1 MIELLSTPD
10 ETVINLTAADFGSAE
25 GLSEMG
31 TINFEYDYEVSGGP
45 DQLSFTVTDTGNF
58 DSDFQA
64 VAIPASPLPPP
75 GQTETEEYDWTIIVP
90 NPADI
95 TGAPIGPNG
104 DYQETITITIQNVVT
119 GGSISYQIIVN
130 VAPATS
136 TPPPPPPPPT
146 NTPPTAPPYFEQTTG
161 AGQFLLQIEGTD
173 SDGDT
178 VTVTKIAEGPEFQI
192 VSAPTLDVFQG
203 VARKIDLGT
212 FAAQGTELTIDSSG
226 AAEPLLQI
234 AVNAA
239 FAQWLSKNE
248 DAYVPIDYTVGD
260 GHTPQDGIANPGQ
273 TASNIITVE
282 VRGVGQGKTAS
293 ANSEAPTGVQAA
305 TVEGLQLSS
314 WVDQMAALAVGYL
327 GGPTDLASINSWAA
341 KMYASGLSLSQLAA
355 SIATQ
360 PATVAEYSF
369 LSNPQSAST
378 AQIGSFVDS
387 VYENVFDRA
396 PTATELTSAEN
407 ELTANLNNSQYVD
420 TFILNLLLSA
430 QGQDLTTVTNLIGR
444 VEGVFAIEQDY
455 LAITRTAM
463 SVSQATTITDGII
476 AGTQNETQFIN
487 GLLSQVADTTIPAVA
502 VEASMYGQVGSSAE
516 ITSLVANY
524 LPTQL
529 ADAAQN
535 GANPLVYV
543 CEQLG
548 LMFSS
553 SDENGG
559 TGFADNFGPSNT
571 AMPATA
577 AGDAAFAA
585 AAASAIFGSAATA
598 SLTSEILTFVNN
610 WEAFYTQ
617 NGIPGISTPT
627 TDQIDLAARGTA
639 WGEAVADAL
648 ANNIGPLLG
657 QSTSFL
663 EDVAQGTAIYSE
675 TFSSQPAAA
684 FFSISTAADLYQ
696 SVLQRLPTNAET
708 TAAISLDST
717 VGAAG
722 VIASVVDSP
731 EAQYNVYPIVQ
742 IIELATLSLP
752 TTHQLAGWVPFVEG
766 AGLLQGPSQ
775 TNPLLDQMAE
785 AFVASDM
792 FGATYNGGT
801 DVNPNAPITAAIV
814 SAIIQA
820 ATGIAAT
827 QTQINAWVNTGLSID
842 QVFVDF
848 ALGDQYTAYLQSAV
862 QQYLTTAV
870 QTAIGGSGV
879 GVVVGI
885 TPDDGL
891 TATQVQGA
899 YQAVLQRAPTGG
911 ETNAALSIDGSS
923 GNVAAVAAMID
934 SPEAQ
939 YNIYPIVQIIELAT
953 LSLPTTQ
960 QLAGWVPFVEGG
972 GLLQGQSQAN
982 ALLDQ
987 MAEAFVA
994 SDRFGAT
1001 YNGGTDVDPNA
1012 PITAAIV
1019 SAIIHAATGV
1029 AATQTQVNAWVSTG
1043 LSIDQVFV
1051 DFALGDQYTAYLQN
1065 TVQDYLT
1072 ATAINGGGLSIV
1084 DGVDATGAMT
1094 LGTSTTPLIGNNL
1107 TVLGGSGTLLV
1118 VATGNGDTITELNSS
1133 TAGGAITANGAG
1145 DTINAA
1151 NGANTI
1157 TANGAGD
1164 KIILGVVST
1173 GGAITAVQTIH
1184 ASGAA
1189 DTITFA
1195 TKAADG
1201 TAITWGAGSTAD
1213 GGNGTTGIGD
1223 NDTINF
1229 GNNTG
1234 GGSERIVLT
1243 GDLTGA
1249 TTSGS
1254 TTTAGI
1260 AMTILGNVVDA
1271 SGGQIA
1277 FNNAATEV
1285 LAGTV
1290 NVSSASSLAHALDM
1304 AVGDA
1309 TATQS
1314 NSQIAANT
1322 GVIAWF
1328 QYGGNTYVIEAINT
1342 TSSAAAHT
1350 TLTAT
1355 DEVVKIVGL
1364 VSLSGESLSAHTLTL

>member
-1 MIELLSTPD
+1 
-10 ETVINLTAADFGSAE
+10 
-25 GLSEMG
+25 
-31 TINFEYDYEVSGGP
+31 
-45 DQLSFTVTDTGNF
+45 
-58 DSDFQA
+58 
-64 VAIPASPLPPP
+64 
-75 GQTETEEYDWTIIVP
+75 
-90 NPADI
+90 
-95 TGAPIGPNG
+95 
-104 DYQETITITIQNVVT
+104 
-119 GGSISYQIIVN
+119 
-130 VAPATS
+130 
-136 TPPPPPPPPT
+136 
-146 NTPPTAPPYFEQTTG
+146 
-161 AGQFLLQIEGTD
+161 
-173 SDGDT
+173 
-178 VTVTKIAEGPEFQI
+178 
-192 VSAPTLDVFQG
+192 
-203 VARKIDLGT
+203 
-212 FAAQGTELTIDSSG
+212 
-226 AAEPLLQI
+226 
-234 AVNAA
+234 
-239 FAQWLSKNE
+239 
-248 DAYVPIDYTVGD
+248 
-260 GHTPQDGIANPGQ
+260 
-273 TASNIITVE
+273 
-282 VRGVGQGKTAS
+282 
-293 ANSEAPTGVQAA
+293 
-305 TVEGLQLSS
+305 
-314 WVDQMAALAVGYL
+314 
-327 GGPTDLASINSWAA
+327 
-341 KMYASGLSLSQLAA
+341 
-355 SIATQ
+355 
-360 PATVAEYSF
+360 
-369 LSNPQSAST
+369 
-378 AQIGSFVDS
+378 
-387 VYENVFDRA
+387 
-396 PTATELTSAEN
+396 
-407 ELTANLNNSQYVD
+407 
-420 TFILNLLLSA
+420 
-430 QGQDLTTVTNLIGR
+430 
-444 VEGVFAIEQDY
+444 
-455 LAITRTAM
+455 
-463 SVSQATTITDGII
+463 
-476 AGTQNETQFIN
+476 
-487 GLLSQVADTTIPAVA
+487 
-502 VEASMYGQVGSSAE
+502 
-516 ITSLVANY
+516 
-524 LPTQL
+524 
-529 ADAAQN
+529 
-535 GANPLVYV
+535 
-543 CEQLG
+543 
-548 LMFSS
+548 
-553 SDENGG
+553 
-559 TGFADNFGPSNT
+559 
-571 AMPATA
+571 
-577 AGDAAFAA
+577 
-585 AAASAIFGSAATA
+585 
-598 SLTSEILTFVNN
+598 
-610 WEAFYTQ
+610 
-617 NGIPGISTPT
+617 
-627 TDQIDLAARGTA
+627 
-639 WGEAVADAL
+639 
-648 ANNIGPLLG
+648 
-657 QSTSFL
+657 
-663 EDVAQGTAIYSE
+663 
-675 TFSSQPAAA
+675 
-684 FFSISTAADLYQ
+684 
-696 SVLQRLPTNAET
+696 
-708 TAAISLDST
+708 
-717 VGAAG
+717 
-722 VIASVVDSP
+722 
-731 EAQYNVYPIVQ
+731 
-742 IIELATLSLP
+742 
-752 TTHQLAGWVPFVEG
+752 
-766 AGLLQGPSQ
+766 
-775 TNPLLDQMAE
+775 MAE

-801 DVNPNAPITAAIV
+801 NVNPNAPITAAIV

-848 ALGDQYTAYLQSAV
+848 ALGDQYTAYLQSTV

-870 QTAIGGSGV
+870 QTAIGGSGVGV

-1107 TVLGGSGTLLV
+1107 TVLGGSGTLLA

-1201 TAITWGAGSTAD
+1201 TAIIWGAASTAD
-1213 GGNGTTGIGD
+1213 GGNSTIGVGT

-1234 GGSERIVLT
+1234 GGSEWIVLT

-1260 AMTILGNVVDA
+1260 AMTNLGNVVDA
-1271 SGGQIA
+1271 SGDQIV

-1285 LAGTV
+1285 LAGPM

-1314 NSQIAANT
+1314 NGQIAANT

-1328 QYGGNTYVIEAINT
+1328 QYSGNTYVIEAINT
-1342 TSSAAAHT
+1342 TSGAAAHT